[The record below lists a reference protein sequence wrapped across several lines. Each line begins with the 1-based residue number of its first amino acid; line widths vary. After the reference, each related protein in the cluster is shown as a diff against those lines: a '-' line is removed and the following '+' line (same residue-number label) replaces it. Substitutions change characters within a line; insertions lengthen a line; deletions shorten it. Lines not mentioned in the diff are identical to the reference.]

1 MGNKP
6 HASTAMMAQEYG
18 PLISL
23 RLGSRLLVVASSPE
37 AAMEVLKTQDRNL
50 SGRNTPDALQQSF
63 KDYYL
68 VWAYDC
74 SQHWKSLRT
83 LSKAQMFSAKAL
95 DAQSKL
101 RNEKM
106 TQMLDFLNSNQGK
119 VVKIEEVVFTTLFNT
134 MSNILFSKDFLDL
147 KDEHGTA
154 HWLKVALQKT
164 LEGGMTP
171 NVSDLFP
178 VLSGLDL
185 QGLRKAYLKHLLEV
199 SSFTDTIIDERRDRI
214 ASSAGTKVVV
224 EEKDFLDRL
233 LENNFTNTQINILA
247 LELFIA
253 GTDTVV
259 STIEWAMAEL
269 LKNKEIMDK
278 VQEELKRE
286 INSNSIM
293 EYDFSHLTYFNAF
306 IKETLRLHPVVP
318 LLLPRRA
325 VEACEVMN
333 YTIPQNS
340 QIWVN
345 VWAIGRDPKVW
356 EDPNTFKPERFI
368 GSHLDFTGHD
378 YEFIPFG
385 GGRRMC
391 PGIPS
396 GIKSLQTILATLIH
410 EYDWVLPSNENPAK
424 LDMNEKFGVTLQ
436 KEKPLELI
444 FNAKK

>member
-50 SGRNTPDALQQSF
+50 SGRNTPYALQQISF
-63 KDYYL
+63 KDYFL

-106 TQMLDFLNSNQGK
+106 AQMLDFLNSNQGK

-147 KDEHGTA
+147 KDEHGNA

-247 LELFIA
+247 LVSQSFPTIH
-253 GTDTVV
+253 VV
-259 STIEWAMAEL
+259 IS
-269 LKNKEIMDK
+269 
-278 VQEELKRE
+278 
-286 INSNSIM
+286 
-293 EYDFSHLTYFNAF
+293 
-306 IKETLRLHPVVP
+306 
-318 LLLPRRA
+318 
-325 VEACEVMN
+325 
-333 YTIPQNS
+333 
-340 QIWVN
+340 
-345 VWAIGRDPKVW
+345 RD
-356 EDPNTFKPERFI
+356 
-368 GSHLDFTGHD
+368 LD
-378 YEFIPFG
+378 
-385 GGRRMC
+385 
-391 PGIPS
+391 
-396 GIKSLQTILATLIH
+396 
-410 EYDWVLPSNENPAK
+410 
-424 LDMNEKFGVTLQ
+424 
-436 KEKPLELI
+436 
-444 FNAKK
+444 